1 MKLKLNIKM
10 SVFFDVG
17 KSITMNK
24 KVETKS
30 PESSVK
36 YEMMKN
42 KETKAFEARKMN
54 LQVNFENNFF

>member
-1 MKLKLNIKM
+1 M

-17 KSITMNK
+17 KSLTMKK

-36 YEMMKN
+36 YEMIKN
-42 KETKAFEARKMN
+42 KEIKAFEARKLN
-54 LQVNFENNFF
+54 LQVIFENNFF

>member
-1 MKLKLNIKM
+1 M

-17 KSITMNK
+17 KSITMKK

-42 KETKAFEARKMN
+42 KENKAFEARKMN